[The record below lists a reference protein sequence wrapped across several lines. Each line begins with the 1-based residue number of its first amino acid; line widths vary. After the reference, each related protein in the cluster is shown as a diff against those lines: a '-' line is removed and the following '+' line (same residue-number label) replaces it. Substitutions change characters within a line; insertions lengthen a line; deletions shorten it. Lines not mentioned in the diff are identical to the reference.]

1 MKTGDGKHTANVPVY
16 YEFKNN
22 NIDLASD
29 ATKEFKFEY
38 AENYKNIFDLY
49 INNSVTEPKL
59 LGSKQV
65 ADSMA
70 AFALGQCVFV
80 QNGNWAWSQINEVAG
95 NVVKPE
101 DIKFMPIYTGMEG
114 EENQGLCTGTEN
126 FYAINA
132 KASEEDQKLAA
143 DFIYWLFSSDT
154 GKKFVVEELNFI
166 APFDTFTDAEKP
178 SDPLAKEV
186 IKWMEKEGTTSVA
199 WNFTVFPN
207 QTFKDNFGASLL
219 QYAQGSMSW
228 DDLVTKVVADWKTE
242 SSN

>member
-1 MKTGDGKHTANVPVY
+1 VIQV
-16 YEFKNN
+16 KN
-22 NIDLASD
+22 L
-29 ATKEFKFEY
+29 
-38 AENYKNIFDLY
+38 
-49 INNSVTEPKL
+49 
-59 LGSKQV
+59 
-65 ADSMA
+65 
-70 AFALGQCVFV
+70 
-80 QNGNWAWSQINEVAG
+80 
-95 NVVKPE
+95 
-101 DIKFMPIYTGMEG
+101 
-114 EENQGLCTGTEN
+114 
-126 FYAINA
+126 
-132 KASEEDQKLAA
+132 
-143 DFIYWLFSSDT
+143 
-154 GKKFVVEELNFI
+154 VVEELNFI